1 MSPTSTEAWPDAAI
15 IGYSC
20 PMRVRR
26 QIRTGLRAKRIRV
39 GRPRCLVQA
48 LLFTWILGIGVQAC
62 GSGEDATSAGGRE
75 FEESTA
81 TSGTPSELDSP
92 VTEPVKMMPVG
103 RVQGIK
109 VVMLGSG
116 GPPPDPERS
125 GPAVALL
132 SQERA
137 YLVDFGPGLVRRA
150 VAAQIKGWLTLHPR
164 QLTRAFV
171 THLHSDHTA
180 GFADLMLTP
189 PAVGR
194 TEALHV
200 YGPPGIGAMTQHLVA
215 AYAEDLSA
223 RHKGLEEK
231 ETEGYRVEA
240 HEIQP
245 GLIYEDEVMR
255 VTAFAQP
262 HGDWKYAF
270 GYRFDAGGRSV
281 VVSGDATASDAV
293 VEACQGCDVLVHE
306 VYCEADFK
314 AVPRAGRSYFRAAHT
329 STKELA
335 KLATRA
341 QPGLLVLYHL
351 LLRSCSADDLLQE
364 MQRYEYSGEV
374 VVGED
379 LAAY

>member
-1 MSPTSTEAWPDAAI
+1 
-15 IGYSC
+15 
-20 PMRVRR
+20 
-26 QIRTGLRAKRIRV
+26 
-39 GRPRCLVQA
+39 
-48 LLFTWILGIGVQAC
+48 LLFTCILGIGVQAC
-62 GSGEDATSAGGRE
+62 GSGEDVTSAAGRE
-75 FEESTA
+75 SEASAEA
-81 TSGTPSELDSP
+81 SGIPSEMGLP
-92 VTEPVKMMPVG
+92 ETEPIKMMPVG

-125 GPAVALL
+125 GPALAVL
-132 SQERA
+132 SQERT
-137 YLVDFGPGLVRRA
+137 YLVDFGPGIVRRA

-180 GFADLMLTP
+180 GFADLILTP
-189 PAVGR
+189 PVVGR
-194 TEALHV
+194 SEPLQV

-215 AYAEDLSA
+215 AYEDDLST
-223 RHKGLEEK
+223 RHKGLEEGQ
-231 ETEGYRVEA
+231 TEGYRVEA

-255 VTAFAQP
+255 VTAFAQL
-262 HGDWKYAF
+262 HGDWEYAF
-270 GYRFDAGGRSV
+270 GYRFDADGRSV
-281 VVSGDATASDAV
+281 VVSGDTAPNDAV
-293 VEACQGCDVLVHE
+293 VEACQGCDVLIHE

-314 AVPRAGRSYFRAAHT
+314 AVPPNGREYFREFHT

-335 KLATRA
+335 ELATRA
-341 QPGLLVLYHL
+341 QPELLVLYHL

-364 MQRYEYSGEV
+364 MRDYQYQGDV

-379 LAAY
+379 LTAY